1 MSIDENSIGIYFTS
15 PQDIREKSKSI
26 SHQEDVDEYDTD
38 DSPLSSSPCSM
49 TEEYVLPNSRPGYIP
64 EEVQVEMEKPRPKRC
79 AIQDEY
85 DDDLYCLARPV
96 EEDAST
102 IKTEQKKEEEN
113 NYNPSFGLEKRRY
126 ITKKVLII
134 CIFLSVAFVVV
145 GAVAYFS
152 TNTSGKIIEF
162 YSLRL

>member
-1 MSIDENSIGIYFTS
+1 MSIDENLIGIYFTS
-15 PQDIREKSKSI
+15 PQDIRKKSKSI
-26 SHQEDVDEYDTD
+26 SHQKDVDEYDTD
-38 DSPLSSSPCSM
+38 VSPLSSSPCSI
-49 TEEYVLPNSRPGYIP
+49 TDEYVLPNSKPVYIS

-79 AIQDEY
+79 VVQDEY

-96 EEDAST
+96 EEDAGT
-102 IKTEQKKEEEN
+102 IKAEQKKEEEN
-113 NYNPSFGLEKRRY
+113 NNPSFGLEKHRY
-126 ITKKVLII
+126 ITMKILII
-134 CIFLSVAFVVV
+134 CIFMFVVFVLV